1 MKSSPSTITV
11 PHPKVPVPMTRDG
24 YLDNIKKQ
32 FAMCQHGET
41 CVRNRK
47 PEAQEER
54 TNPNYKL
61 H

>member
-24 YLDNIKKQ
+24 YLDNIKQ
-32 FAMCQHGET
+32 FTMCQHGEA
-41 CVRNRK
+41 CVRKRK
-47 PEAQEER
+47 QEAQEER
-54 TNPNYKL
+54 KNPKCKL